1 MCGACCACCW
11 RLWCCGECGG
21 GGECGAYV
29 ALVSAACR
37 AMARCGARRLA
48 RLGCRRAR
56 ARWIGAR
63 SLGQGAS
70 LRRKRWCCGRV
81 PWVWCGVGERGLESD
96 GALRGTSGRGAV
108 MRARGIIGPMRDA
121 LGADGGGRD
130 DRRRDGGDLCS
141 MTRKQE
147 MSQAGAGRGLT
158 DGCAREVWMSRCIA
172 CDEASYH

>member
-1 MCGACCACCW
+1 MCVVRVARVAGVCGAGVCDTVASVVVVVN
-11 RLWCCGECGG
+11 
-21 GGECGAYV
+21 V

-37 AMARCGARRLA
+37 AMASCGARRLA
-48 RLGCRRAR
+48 RLGCRLAR

-70 LRRKRWCCGRV
+70 LRRKRWCGRG
-81 PWVWCGVGERGLESD
+81 PWVWCGVGEHGLESD

-147 MSQAGAGRGLT
+147 MSGWRGAWADR
-158 DGCAREVWMSRCIA
+158 WMRA
-172 CDEASYH
+172 

>member
-1 MCGACCACCW
+1 MASVVVVVN
-11 RLWCCGECGG
+11 
-21 GGECGAYV
+21 V

-48 RLGCRRAR
+48 RLGCRLAR

-70 LRRKRWCCGRV
+70 LRRKRWCGRG

-96 GALRGTSGRGAV
+96 GALRGASGRAAA

-121 LGADGGGRD
+121 LGGDAEGVMAGGV
-130 DRRRDGGDLCS
+130 
-141 MTRKQE
+141 MAET
-147 MSQAGAGRGLT
+147 
-158 DGCAREVWMSRCIA
+158 CAA
-172 CDEASYH
+172 